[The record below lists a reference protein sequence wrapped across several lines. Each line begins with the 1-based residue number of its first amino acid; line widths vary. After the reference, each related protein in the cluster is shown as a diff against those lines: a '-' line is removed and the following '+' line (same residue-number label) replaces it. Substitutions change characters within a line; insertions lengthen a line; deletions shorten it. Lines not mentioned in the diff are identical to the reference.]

1 MQGVTHLIT
10 ARAWLKVL
18 VGKIKFFNAERAKVE
33 SCQPTA
39 VKHQRWKRT
48 PNIPELIVIIDDRIY
63 LRATRHIDR
72 PCDSVLIEYVCADG
86 CETPIPISRREGGG

>member
-18 VGKIKFFNAERAKVE
+18 VGKIKFFNAERA
-33 SCQPTA
+33 
-39 VKHQRWKRT
+39 
-48 PNIPELIVIIDDRIY
+48 ELIVIIDDRIY

>member
-33 SCQPTA
+33 VVSQPPYNTSAGKALQTYQNSSSSSMTESICGRLDIVA
-39 VKHQRWKRT
+39 VLVRVY
-48 PNIPELIVIIDDRIY
+48 ELSTYVQMDAKPQY
-63 LRATRHIDR
+63 L
-72 PCDSVLIEYVCADG
+72 
-86 CETPIPISRREGGG
+86 